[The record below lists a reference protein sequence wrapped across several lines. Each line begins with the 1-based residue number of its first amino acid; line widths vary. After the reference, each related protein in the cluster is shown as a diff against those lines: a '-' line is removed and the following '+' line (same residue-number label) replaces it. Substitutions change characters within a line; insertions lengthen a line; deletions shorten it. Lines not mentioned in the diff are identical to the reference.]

1 MTSIASRPRPNL
13 ARRIVLFPLSLI
25 IIGCVCV
32 FTAEA
37 GAIALMGFFGQ
48 TDEANW
54 WPPFVITPALV
65 LAYVLYVRL
74 VERRPVDELGQ
85 RSAYIEFGA
94 GYLLGA
100 ALFTSVILVLG
111 LLGVFHIVGRNPAYV
126 MVAPFFWLIMHAVSE
141 ELVFRGLIFR
151 LVEGSLG
158 SVAALLISAAI
169 FGAAH
174 GFNPGATVMST
185 LAISIEAGVL
195 LGVAFM
201 LTRRLWLCIG
211 IHAAW
216 NFVQGGVFSVPVS
229 GTEFIGL
236 FQGKLQGPEWLT
248 GGAFGAEAS
257 VISVV
262 ICFPVALG
270 LYRVAQKRGEVIS
283 PFWQRRASARSTG

>member
-1 MTSIASRPRPNL
+1 M
-13 ARRIVLFPLSLI
+13 
-25 IIGCVCV
+25 
-32 FTAEA
+32 
-37 GAIALMGFFGQ
+37 
-48 TDEANW
+48 
-54 WPPFVITPALV
+54 
-65 LAYVLYVRL
+65 LYVRL
-74 VERRPVDELGQ
+74 VERRSVDELGQ

-248 GGAFGAEAS
+248 GGALERRPPSSRSSFA
-257 VISVV
+257 
-262 ICFPVALG
+262 FPSPWGFIG
-270 LYRVAQKRGEVIS
+270 LRKKRGEVIS
-283 PFWQRRASARSTG
+283 PFWQRRASARSTA